1 MKRREEE
8 EEEEQEKKDSGR
20 TALFLMPMPVI
31 EPWPE
36 PDPDPDPEPELDLL
50 FSGCHPFFM
59 MTLNCDMAAAVLG
72 REKPGGEPSWRRRAF
87 SEGRWQEPGGRG
99 GSDGG

>member
-8 EEEEQEKKDSGR
+8 EGEEEQKKKNSGH

-31 EPWPE
+31 EPEPE
-36 PDPDPDPEPELDLL
+36 PDPEPDPELDLL

-59 MTLNCDMAAAVLG
+59 MPLNCDMAAAVLG

>member
-8 EEEEQEKKDSGR
+8 EGEEEQKKKTSGH

-31 EPWPE
+31 EPEPE
-36 PDPDPDPEPELDLL
+36 PDPEPDPELDLL

-59 MTLNCDMAAAVLG
+59 MPLNCDMAAAVLG